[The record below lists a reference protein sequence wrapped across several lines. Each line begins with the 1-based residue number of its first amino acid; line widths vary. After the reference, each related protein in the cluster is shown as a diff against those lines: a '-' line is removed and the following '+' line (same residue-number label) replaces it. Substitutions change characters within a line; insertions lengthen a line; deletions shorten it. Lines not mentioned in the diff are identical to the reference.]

1 MKTPRKHF
9 LVGLIGNLFVFTIG
23 MIGISLLL
31 ASPDDK
37 STIFY
42 FFTVLSNCL
51 VTLTSFINVFL
62 FAVSYLKDKNYVFSF
77 FQILKLA
84 SVGAV
89 AITFTMVV
97 IFLAPANPQYDW
109 FGGYNLFLHAVT
121 PIAAVFSFIFFE
133 YAKKIKFR
141 FFFVPF
147 VLVLAYGIFY
157 IVYAFNAPAG
167 ALVDWYGFMFK
178 DGNRIAPIDPSGFQT
193 WKFVLF
199 VAESFGASL
208 AFGFVLWLLNKIM
221 NLIFVGYIYTE
232 SGKEPSEEE
241 IEKEIEKEEK
251 VEEVTTSTKKT
262 ISKTAKKPNKKYKD
276 GARVYHIARSKFIS
290 RHWQVKLATGE
301 KAIKIFD
308 TQLEAINYAKQL
320 VKTQGG
326 SIRIHSMQGRLRK

>member
-23 MIGISLLL
+23 MIGISLML

-37 STIFY
+37 SMMFY

-51 VTLTSFINVFL
+51 VTLASFINVFL
-62 FAVSYLKDKNYVFSF
+62 FAVSYMKDKNYVFSF

-89 AITFTMVV
+89 AITFTIVV
-97 IFLAPANPQYDW
+97 IFLAPANPQYDL

-141 FFFVPF
+141 FFFVPA
-147 VLVLAYGIFY
+147 LLIIAYGVFY
-157 IVYAFNAPAG
+157 VIYAYNAPAG
-167 ALVDWYGFMFK
+167 SFVDWYGFMFK
-178 DGNRIAPIDPSGFQT
+178 PENRIAPVDANAFTYGNF
-193 WKFVLF
+193 FLF
-199 VAESFGASL
+199 LGESLGGAL
-208 AFGFVLWLLNKIM
+208 VFGFVLWLLNKIM
-221 NLIFVGYIYTE
+221 NLIFVGYVITG
-232 SGKEPSEEE
+232 SGKEPTDEE
-241 IEKEIEKEEK
+241 IEEEIEKEEK
-251 VEEVTTSTKKT
+251 VAEKKSTTKGG
-262 ISKTAKKPNKKYKD
+262 KKPNKKYKD
-276 GARVYHIARSKFIS
+276 GARVYHIARSKFVS

-320 VKTQGG
+320 VKSQGG
-326 SIRIHSMQGRLRK
+326 SIRIHSMRGRLRK

>member
-23 MIGISLLL
+23 MIGISMLL

-37 STIFY
+37 STMFY
-42 FFTVLSNCL
+42 YFTVLSNVL
-51 VTLTSFINVFL
+51 VIATSLINAIL
-62 FAVSYLKDKNYVFSF
+62 NAVSYVKDKNCVYSF

-97 IFLAPANPQYDW
+97 IFLAPNNPQYDW

-121 PIAAVFSFIFFE
+121 PIAAVASFIFFE

-141 FFFVPF
+141 FFFVP
-147 VLVLAYGIFY
+147 VILLVSYGIFY
-157 IVYAFNAPAG
+157 VVYAFNAPTG
-167 ALVDWYGFMFK
+167 AYVDWYGFMFK
-178 DGNRIAPIDPSGFQT
+178 PENRIAPVDGNGFNT
-193 WKFVLF
+193 GTFVLF
-199 VAESFGASL
+199 LAECLVAGL

-221 NLIFVGYIYTE
+221 NLIFVGYVITG
-232 SGKEPSEEE
+232 SGKEPTDEE
-241 IEKEIEKEEK
+241 IEDEIEKEEK
-251 VEEVTTSTKKT
+251 AEEAVVKKSTTKGG
-262 ISKTAKKPNKKYKD
+262 KKPNKKYKD
-276 GARVYHIARSKFIS
+276 GVRVYHVARSKFIS

-326 SIRIHSMQGRLRK
+326 SIRIHSMRGRLRK